1 MDKLNLV
8 VENIELVRK
17 SKGVTKSH
25 IAKHCNKTSSW
36 YGDITKGKNRLS
48 VDDLFL
54 VAEALN
60 ENPINFFS
68 QKLSVTL
75 KTIKSA

>member
-1 MDKLNLV
+1 MNIV
-8 VENIELVRK
+8 IENIELVRK

-25 IAKHCNKTSSW
+25 IAKHCNKTPSW

-48 VDDLFL
+48 VDDLLL

-60 ENPINFFS
+60 ESPINFFS
-68 QKLSVTL
+68 HKLSVSL
-75 KTIKSA
+75 KSIKSA

>member
-1 MDKLNLV
+1 MNIV
-8 VENIELVRK
+8 VQNIELVRK

-48 VDDLFL
+48 VDDFL
-54 VAEALN
+54 MVADALN
-60 ENPINFFS
+60 ENPVNFFS
-68 QKLSVTL
+68 NKLSVSL
-75 KTIKSA
+75 KTNKSA